1 LSGEFSSDSKEIFMF
16 INGFT
21 RFGMVEG
28 LGDEEIPFWLAPYVH
43 NVATLARSSAVLEAK
58 NNAAAQR
65 LARRISEIAAV
76 ARVAA
81 HMKGNEGLAGGVN
94 SALTAE
100 IDEFC
105 GTPPR
110 PHPLSQAALAVALI
124 ASSLEA
130 NDPAKAALVAQAD
143 RLQKLGGQQTAT
155 AA

>member
-1 LSGEFSSDSKEIFMF
+1 MLV

-28 LGDEEIPFWLAPYVH
+28 LSDEEIPWWLAPYVRDI
-43 NVATLARSSAVLEAK
+43 ATLARSSAVLEAR
-58 NNAAAQR
+58 NNAAAEKLAS
-65 LARRISEIAAV
+65 LARRISEIAGV

-81 HMKGNEGLAGGVN
+81 HMKGNEGLASGVN

-110 PHPLSQAALAVALI
+110 PHPLSHAALAVALI

-143 RLQKLGGQQTAT
+143 RLQKLGGQHAAT